1 MTEAHQSTEP
11 IPERDPEVD
20 ALHALDAALAQMPN
34 AVTLS
39 ADALQTL
46 REIFG
51 ATAELDPEHPVA
63 LAMAEVLAT
72 AEPDTPFPV
81 GANLAA
87 LVRQEVADTLAYAR
101 EPRLS
106 IELTPELI
114 EAVKAAVEAERS
126 ASNPEAA

>member
-1 MTEAHQSTEP
+1 MAEAHQSTEP
-11 IPERDPEVD
+11 SPERDPEVD
-20 ALHALDAALAQMPN
+20 ALHALDAALERTPN

-39 ADALQTL
+39 ADTLKTL
-46 REIFG
+46 REIFS

-81 GANLAA
+81 GGNLAG

-101 EPRLS
+101 EPRMS

-114 EAVKAAVEAERS
+114 EAVKAAVAAERNE
-126 ASNPEAA
+126 SNPEAA